1 MNNLYEDNSNAGSVA
16 FYLARKSS
24 GETKKHDFYEVIVI
38 TEGIVTLCVNGEKTI
53 LRQGDAVLLR
63 PGIPHS
69 LSKYRGIQH
78 TRMLINFDE
87 NFAKQSLNYFY
98 PGFYGFMQSCASTL
112 FVTMEKD
119 RLERLIKTARLI
131 LTMPEIKDDHLR
143 AKMNMLL
150 AHKAI
155 TVFFEKYALKNSDY
169 PEWLSDFIRKMLQPE
184 YIKMKVTEM
193 AEHSN
198 YSYSHLTKLF
208 KQYTGKTL
216 IEYFKEAKLHMA
228 ENLLISSDYSC
239 QRISDCAGYKSLS
252 HFTKAFRSAYGTTP
266 SEYRKSF
273 D

>member
-38 TEGIVTLCVNGEKTI
+38 TDGIVTLCVNGEKTI
-53 LRQGDAVLLR
+53 LRQCDAVLLR

-198 YSYSHLTKLF
+198 YSLF
-208 KQYTGKTL
+208 TPY
-216 IEYFKEAKLHMA
+216 
-228 ENLLISSDYSC
+228 
-239 QRISDCAGYKSLS
+239 
-252 HFTKAFRSAYGTTP
+252 KAFQAIHR
-266 SEYRKSF
+266 
-273 D
+273 